1 MRIITENLDAIAE
14 LAAKNAVEC
23 LRDAISSNGWATWV
37 IAGGT
42 SPMAAYRILA
52 RDYVDA
58 LEWSKVQFIIGDER
72 IVPFDHPDSNWTQVE
87 EAFLQLLTPSI
98 SSFGR
103 PATASSAE
111 DAADR
116 YETALRG
123 LPQVVQGVPRLDCV
137 WLGVGE
143 DGHTLSLFPGH
154 PSLNPTGRLVIPVH
168 HSPKPPA
175 DRISLTLKA
184 LRGATKCLILA
195 GGASKAS
202 VVAKALDGDLS
213 LPIALVAH
221 EIEQAGG
228 EVTWLLDKASA
239 GTL

>member
-1 MRIITENLDAIAE
+1 MSTRIITENLDAIAE

-23 LRDAISSNGWATWV
+23 LRDAISSNGCATWV

-42 SPMAAYRILA
+42 SPMAAYLILA

-58 LEWSKVQFIIGDER
+58 IEWSKVQFIIGDER
-72 IVPFDHPDSNWTQVE
+72 IVPFDHPDSNWTHIE
-87 EAFLQLLTPSI
+87 EAFLRLVTPP
-98 SSFGR
+98 SSFSR
-103 PATASSAE
+103 PATTSNAE

-116 YETALRG
+116 YEAALKG
-123 LPQVVQGVPRLDCV
+123 LPQVVQGVPRLDYV

-154 PSLNPTGRLVIPVH
+154 PSLDPTDRLVIPVH

-184 LRGATKCLILA
+184 LHGATKCLIWLA
-195 GGASKAS
+195 EPARHQLLREHLTVTCRCRLLLQLMK
-202 VVAKALDGDLS
+202 LS
-213 LPIALVAH
+213 RQV
-221 EIEQAGG
+221 E
-228 EVTWLLDKASA
+228 K
-239 GTL
+239 